1 MDNDKVI
8 YYLGLSVIVCLLIYV
23 VMKSLTLQMNIIEG
37 ATGGRDTTASDTKT
51 TTSSNGWGN
60 LFGRDKTASDKTA
73 SDKTATDKTATD
85 SDTKTTTSSRGWGNF
100 FSSGNKNTSTFT
112 TTSTSTDKDKIA
124 DAVKSNT
131 HTIEDNL
138 LISKYRTDYE
148 QTIIDL
154 ESNISYALLSSVI
167 NNAET
172 ISANPTSSASQTK
185 ISNINN
191 LKTFRSTLNEAMKF
205 LDSR

>member
-1 MDNDKVI
+1 
-8 YYLGLSVIVCLLIYV
+8 
-23 VMKSLTLQMNIIEG
+23 MKSLTLQMNIIEG
-37 ATGGRDTTASDTKT
+37 ATGGRDATASDTKT

-60 LFGRDKTASDKTA
+60 LFRRDATASDKTASDKTASDKTA

-85 SDTKTTTSSRGWGNF
+85 SDTKTTTSSSGWGNF

-172 ISANPTSSASQTK
+172 ISANPTSSESQTK